1 MREEDIERR
10 LDESAARLE
19 SWYARLPLVVRVVG
33 DIICLD
39 LTAYI
44 VAWIA
49 SSVGLFELS
58 SPGTWALSTW
68 GYIIAVSAAVCLV
81 YELITTKRQ
90 KT

>member
-1 MREEDIERR
+1 MPEEDIEKR
-10 LDESAARLE
+10 LDESVARLE
-19 SWYARLPLVVRVVG
+19 GWYARLPLIVRVVG

-68 GYIIAVSAAVCLV
+68 GYILAVSAAVSLA
-81 YELITTKRQ
+81 YELITK
-90 KT
+90 KH